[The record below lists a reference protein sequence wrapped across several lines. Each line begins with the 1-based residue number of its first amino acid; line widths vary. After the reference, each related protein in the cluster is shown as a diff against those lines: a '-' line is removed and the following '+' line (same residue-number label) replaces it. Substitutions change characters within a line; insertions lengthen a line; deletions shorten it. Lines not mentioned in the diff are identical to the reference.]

1 MPDNTE
7 QSWSDTLIALAEE
20 ALHDSGQHDTSMR
33 LNTQLV
39 DLSGTLRA
47 WAGTIDPGVMRRKE
61 DFERERLARE
71 EADRLARDA
80 KAGEEREAR
89 AARLET
95 DENAFVD
102 PINWESIEQARA
114 GLRIAIRREHAK
126 RTATRQNHLER
137 VLALSDPEYERQP
150 QETIELMQHREAA
163 MRLGALDARMNEM
176 LEWVEGNDDL
186 EAAKTF
192 DVMAGWE

>member
-7 QSWSDTLIALAEE
+7 QSWSDALLALSEE
-20 ALHDSGQHDTSMR
+20 AKSDAAQYGTAER
-33 LNTQLV
+33 LNVQLL

-47 WAGTIDPGVMRRKE
+47 WAGTIDPGVMRRFE
-61 DFERERLARE
+61 AAEEAIAQASPVPVEPENIDDLFERYS
-71 EADRLARDA
+71 
-80 KAGEEREAR
+80 
-89 AARLET
+89 
-95 DENAFVD
+95 D
-102 PINWESIEQARA
+102 PRTWESIEQARN
-114 GLRIAIRREHAK
+114 GLRISIRREHAK

-163 MRLGALDARMNEM
+163 MRLGALDVRMND
-176 LEWVEGNDDL
+176 LLGWVDANDDL
-186 EAAKTF
+186 EAAKAF

>member
-7 QSWSDTLIALAEE
+7 QSWSDALLSLAEE
-20 ALHDSGQHDTSMR
+20 AKADAMQHDTSAR
-33 LNTQLV
+33 LNVQLN

-47 WAGTIDPGVMRRKE
+47 WAATVDPGVMRRFELAQDTAKASQVSE
-61 DFERERLARE
+61 PENIEELFERFS
-71 EADRLARDA
+71 DP
-80 KAGEEREAR
+80 R
-89 AARLET
+89 A
-95 DENAFVD
+95 
-102 PINWESIEQARA
+102 WESIEQARA
-114 GLRIAIRREHAK
+114 GLRIAIRREHGK

>member
-7 QSWSDTLIALAEE
+7 QSWSDALLALAEE
-20 ALHDSGQHDTSMR
+20 AKADAEEHDTAAR
-33 LNTQLV
+33 LNVQLL

-47 WAGTIDPGVMRRKE
+47 WAGTIDPGVMRRFE
-61 DFERERLARE
+61 AAEEAIAQASPVPVEPESIDDLFERYS
-71 EADRLARDA
+71 
-80 KAGEEREAR
+80 
-89 AARLET
+89 
-95 DENAFVD
+95 D
-102 PINWESIEQARA
+102 PRSWESIEQARN
-114 GLRIAIRREHAK
+114 GLRISIRREHAK

-163 MRLGALDARMNEM
+163 MRLGMLDARFAEM